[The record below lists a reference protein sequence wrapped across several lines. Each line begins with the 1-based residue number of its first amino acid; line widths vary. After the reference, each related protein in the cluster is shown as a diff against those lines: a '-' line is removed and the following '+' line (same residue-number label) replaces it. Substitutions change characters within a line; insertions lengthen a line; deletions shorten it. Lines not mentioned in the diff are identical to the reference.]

1 MSRAALTRPTIPCR
15 SDGHDRAVEA
25 GPEAH
30 PEADQEIEGQMI
42 FCHHCKRTIG
52 KTQAKVVIN
61 EQWWCGDCAY
71 HYNHQPDGQM
81 TIHEGHVRNDAKS

>member
-1 MSRAALTRPTIPCR
+1 
-15 SDGHDRAVEA
+15 
-25 GPEAH
+25 
-30 PEADQEIEGQMI
+30 MI